1 MCLHGLPAVLRPP
14 ALTLADIV
22 RTCGDDY
29 RLTHNLC
36 TVQEKALRAIENGR
50 TAVLGGHCLHCG
62 HCGVEVIQYNSCR
75 NRHCPTCQTVARLRW
90 VEAREAELLPVPY
103 FHVVFTL
110 PHDLNSLAQGNPKVL
125 YNLLF
130 QSASSTLR
138 TFAND
143 AKYLAAEPSI
153 TMVLHTWGQ
162 NLNQHIHLHCI
173 VSGGGL
179 SMGGERWIPSKHNP
193 HAKKLF
199 LFPVKA
205 LSKCFRGKYIAAL
218 RQAFKEGQLNFAGVT
233 LKYATDAGFSNL
245 LNQLHKKPWVIYAK
259 RPFAGPEQVI
269 RYLGRYTH
277 RVAISN
283 QRIISMEDGRV
294 TFRYKDYA
302 DHDRPKR
309 MTLDVNEFI
318 RRFLLHILPS
328 GFMRLRHYGILAN
341 RYSKKKLARCR
352 ELLHQPEP
360 PLRKKESAPELLM
373 RVAGFDVTLCP
384 ICKAGHLQL
393 TKSLEP
399 ETCIP
404 RSTGPPRY
412 SG

>member
-1 MCLHGLPAVLRPP
+1 MCLHGVSTIVPPP
-14 ALTLADIV
+14 AITLGDIL
-22 RTCGDDY
+22 RSYGDDF
-29 RLTHNLC
+29 RLSHNLC
-36 TVQEKALRAIENGR
+36 TVQEKALRAIANCR
-50 TAVLGGHCLHCG
+50 TAALGGHCSRCDHCG
-62 HCGVEVIQYNSCR
+62 TEVIQYNSCR

-103 FHVVFTL
+103 FHLVFTL
-110 PHDLNSLAQGNPKVL
+110 PHELNALAQGNPRCL

-143 AKYLAAEPSI
+143 PKYLGAEPSI

-162 NLNQHIHLHCI
+162 NLNQHIHLHGI

-179 SMGGERWIPSKHNP
+179 SAGGDRWIPSKHNP

-205 LSKCFRGKYIAAL
+205 LSKCFRGHYITAL
-218 RQAFKEGQLNFAGVT
+218 RQAFEEGKLQFAGGT
-233 LKYATDAGFSNL
+233 LQYATETGFSTL
-245 LNQLHKKPWVIYAK
+245 LKQLHVKPWVVYAK
-259 RPFAGPEQVI
+259 RPFAGPQQVI

-283 QRIISMEDGRV
+283 QRIISMDHDRI
-294 TFRYKDYA
+294 TFRYKDYT
-302 DHDRPKR
+302 DHDQQKT
-309 MTLDVNEFI
+309 MALSITEFI
-318 RRFLLHILPS
+318 RRFLLHILPN

-341 RYSKKKLARCR
+341 RCRKTKLARCR
-352 ELLHQPEP
+352 ELLNQPAPE
-360 PLRKKESAPELLM
+360 LRAKESALELLM

-384 ICKAGHLQL
+384 ICKIGHLQI

-399 ETCIP
+399 VTGIP
-404 RSTGPPRY
+404 PSTGPPRC
-412 SG
+412 SR